1 MFCALKVLWV
11 SALLLCAL
19 LSGCV
24 GTLFFWFFCM
34 PVTFS
39 PFSFLDIRET
49 KMLPRVRFETH
60 WSIYKILSVGFSLT
74 SGSVPLFC
82 STTARER
89 QSERKQKRLMPGK
102 ATKPFGSQNKL
113 TNKMSH
119 LRWAIYIYISSYIL
133 YGTPMCRIQ
142 QNGKFVW
149 EHLSNTSV
157 SKILKT
163 LTQTVVNEFTLSRKC
178 SHSSSSV
185 PTLLLLHYTCLYL
198 QLQYDYFMKQWNTL
212 YQAFMTINAALDQ
225 NSPFSGWLNIYRLR
239 LPVSEHGRSSP
250 LLAHNWR
257 CFPQQPSAW
266 ASVDS
271 HLISLALWDLISVG
285 VYHALSHKNKKM
297 WKNFH
302 LIYRG

>member
-1 MFCALKVLWV
+1 M
-11 SALLLCAL
+11 SAHCFFGFFVC
-19 LSGCV
+19 LS
-24 GTLFFWFFCM
+24 LFLPSHFL
-34 PVTFS
+34 TF
-39 PFSFLDIRET
+39 
-49 KMLPRVRFETH
+49 
-60 WSIYKILSVGFSLT
+60 
-74 SGSVPLFC
+74 
-82 STTARER
+82 
-89 QSERKQKRLMPGK
+89 GK
-102 ATKPFGSQNKL
+102 PKCFHASDLKL
-113 TNKMSH
+113 TGASTKLCQLVSPSLLAASH
-119 LRWAIYIYISSYIL
+119 SFAQLLRARGKVRESKNAWCLEKPQNRLEAKTSSQIKWATCAGRYVYIYISSYIL